1 MGAGWRPTVTDQGAQ
16 QPQPSGRLQDLMWS
30 CHYLAPL
37 WSRGREVPR
46 AQPVPPRLVRH
57 PSVPPPPPPRPAS
70 PIFRTHMWVSA
81 PWPQASYPHA
91 QPKPLPG
98 RASKETGR
106 RASASLLPRPG
117 QVLPIKLVTAFPKA
131 ITESGIASESEE
143 LKAAARRGAGPPGV
157 CGQQKREDR
166 RVPPFE
172 PPHLLPRRKLA
183 LRGRR
188 QVGMRGGVPKRCPSE
203 WELGPWS
210 LCFPFPSLVCVS
222 REKFVQI

>member
-1 MGAGWRPTVTDQGAQ
+1 MGAGWRPTVSDQGAQ

-57 PSVPPPPPPRPAS
+57 PSVPRPAPPRFPDLQNSHVGQCALAAGVLPARPAKATS
-70 PIFRTHMWVSA
+70 
-81 PWPQASYPHA
+81 
-91 QPKPLPG
+91 G

-143 LKAAARRGAGPPGV
+143 LKAAARRGAGPPSV
-157 CGQQKREDR
+157 CGQQKRGTR
-166 RVPPFE
+166 RYGP
-172 PPHLLPRRKLA
+172 LSPRTFS
-183 LRGRR
+183 
-188 QVGMRGGVPKRCPSE
+188 RGGSWHCGEGDS
-203 WELGPWS
+203 
-210 LCFPFPSLVCVS
+210 
-222 REKFVQI
+222 